1 LLTYALPTHSLLLM
15 EVPLSSD
22 LQAKL
27 ARLATE
33 QGRPSESLAVE
44 AIERL
49 VNYDEWF
56 MHEVNRGLEEAERGE
71 LIEHSEVRR
80 MIDKRYPG

>member
-1 LLTYALPTHSLLLM
+1 M

-27 ARLATE
+27 ARLAIE
-33 QGRPSESLAVE
+33 QGRPSEALVVE
-44 AIERL
+44 AVERL

-56 MHEVNRGLEEAERGE
+56 MREVGKGLEEADRGR
-71 LIEHSEVRR
+71 LTEHSEVKK
-80 MIDKRYPG
+80 MIDRRYPG